1 MRLPEIS
8 KTIQVPDNVDVS
20 LEGKKVYVKGANGSL
35 TRDFSFVTIAIE
47 GEGKKVNVKGAKGS
61 LTRDFS
67 FVPIAIEGEGKNI
80 RVWAKWPRKKEAA
93 LVGTIYSHIQNMIT
107 GVTKGYSYKLK
118 IVFSHFPISVKVQD
132 KSILIENFT
141 GERRARRVKIIGD
154 VKVKIEPDDIIV
166 EGVNLE
172 DVSQTAANIEQA
184 TRVRRKDPRVFL
196 DGIYVYERNEGV
208 A

>member
-8 KTIQVPDNVDVS
+8 KTIQVPDNVVVS
-20 LEGKKVYVKGANGSL
+20 MDGKKI
-35 TRDFSFVTIAIE
+35 SF
-47 GEGKKVNVKGAKGS
+47 KGAKGS

-67 FVPIAIEGEGKNI
+67 FAPVAIEGEGKNI
-80 RVWAKWPRKKEAA
+80 RVWAKWPRKREAA
-93 LVGTIYSHIQNMIT
+93 LVGTVYSHIQNMIT

-132 KSILIENFT
+132 KTVLIENFT
-141 GERRARRVKIIGD
+141 GERRPRRVKTLGD
-154 VKVKIEPDDIIV
+154 VKIKVEAEDVIV
-166 EGVNLE
+166 EGVDLE

-196 DGIYVYERNEGV
+196 DGIYVYERNEGFV
-208 A
+208 

>member
-8 KTIQVPDNVDVS
+8 KTIQVPDGVNAN
-20 LEGKKVYVKGANGSL
+20 LEGKKVSIKGTKGTL
-35 TRDFSFVTIAIE
+35 TRDFSFA
-47 GEGKKVNVKGAKGS
+47 
-61 LTRDFS
+61 
-67 FVPIAIEGEGKNI
+67 PIAIEAEGKNI
-80 RVWAKWPRKKEAA
+80 RISAKWPRKKEAA

-118 IVFSHFPISVKVQD
+118 IVFSHFPISVKLQG
-132 KSILIENFT
+132 KSLLIENFT
-141 GERRARRVKIIGD
+141 GERRARSIKIIGD
-154 VKVKIEPDDIIV
+154 VKVKIEPDDITV
-166 EGVNLE
+166 EGANLE

-184 TRVRRKDPRVFL
+184 TRVRNKDPRVFL

>member
-8 KTIQVPDNVDVS
+8 KTIQVPDDVDVS
-20 LEGKKVYVKGANGSL
+20 MEGKKI
-35 TRDFSFVTIAIE
+35 SF
-47 GEGKKVNVKGAKGS
+47 KGAKGS

-67 FVPIAIEGEGKNI
+67 FAPVAIEGEGKNI

-132 KSILIENFT
+132 KTVLIENFT
-141 GERRARRVKIIGD
+141 GERRARRVKTLGD
-154 VKVKIEPDDIIV
+154 VNIKVEAEDIIV

-196 DGIYVYERNEGV
+196 DGIYVYERNEGF